1 MDIFIEYGMPRVMF
15 LFFLF
20 CNIGWVQESTIE
32 SLYRRRWI
40 NRGFLKGP
48 YIPIYGFGGIA
59 ILFCCMP
66 FRDNGFAV
74 YLVGMLACTT
84 LEYFVGWFMETIFH
98 KQFWDYSMLKITYK
112 NRISLLS
119 SLFWGLLSLF
129 MVYILFGI
137 VDAIVNFLPENVII
151 IYDVVMMVA
160 VCIDTVISISHHIH
174 FQDYLKKFTIEKAK
188 KLAVDRFIS
197 LGGAVQSRVARMR
210 RFIFQPHDTDETD
223 FIDPDEQ
230 TDQTDSESSDQSDL

>member
-1 MDIFIEYGMPRVMF
+1 MF

-20 CNIGWVQESTIE
+20 CNIGWVQESAIE

-40 NRGFLKGP
+40 NRGFLRGP
-48 YIPIYGFGGIA
+48 YIPIYGFGGMT

-66 FRDNGFAV
+66 FRENGFMV

-129 MVYILFGI
+129 MVYILFGY
-137 VDAIVNFLPENVII
+137 VDALVRVLPLNVII
-151 IYDVVMMVA
+151 IYDMVMMLT
-160 VCIDTVISISHHIH
+160 VCVDTIMSISHHIH
-174 FQDYLKKFTIEKAK
+174 YRDYLKKFPLDKAK
-188 KLAVDRFIS
+188 KLALDRFIS
-197 LGGAVQSRVARMR
+197 LGGAVQSRLMR
-210 RFIFQPHDTDETD
+210 IRKFILQPRCGDFDEMD
-223 FIDPDEQ
+223 DDVLDDEQ
-230 TDQTDSESSDQSDL
+230 ERSDRGL

>member
-1 MDIFIEYGMPRVMF
+1 MDIFIKYGMPRVMF

-20 CNIGWVQESTIE
+20 CNIGWIQESMIE
-32 SLYRRRWI
+32 SLYRGRWI

-48 YIPIYGFGGIA
+48 YIPIYGFGGII

-66 FRDNGFAV
+66 FRENGFAV
-74 YLVGMLACTT
+74 YLVGMLACTM

-137 VDAIVNFLPENVII
+137 VDSVVNFLPENVII
-151 IYDVVMMVA
+151 IYDAVMMIA
-160 VCIDTVISISHHIH
+160 VCIDTVISISRHIH
-174 FQDYLKKFTIEKAK
+174 FRDYLKKFPIEKAK
-188 KLAVDRFIS
+188 KLAADRFIS

-210 RFIFQPHDTDETD
+210 RFILQPRDSDVNEFIYPEEDEAD
-223 FIDPDEQ
+223 AER
-230 TDQTDSESSDQSDL
+230 SNQSDL

>member
-1 MDIFIEYGMPRVMF
+1 MF

-20 CNIGWVQESTIE
+20 CNIGWVQESAIE

-40 NRGFLKGP
+40 NRGFLRGP
-48 YIPIYGFGGIA
+48 YIPIYGFGGMT

-66 FRDNGFAV
+66 FRENGFMV

-129 MVYILFGI
+129 MVYILFGY
-137 VDAIVNFLPENVII
+137 VDALVRVLPLNVII
-151 IYDVVMMVA
+151 IYDMVMMLT
-160 VCIDTVISISHHIH
+160 VCVDTIMSISHHIH
-174 FQDYLKKFTIEKAK
+174 YRDYLKKFPLDKAK
-188 KLAVDRFIS
+188 KLALDRFIS
-197 LGGAVQSRVARMR
+197 LGGAVQSRLMR
-210 RFIFQPHDTDETD
+210 IRKFILQPRCGDFDEMD
-223 FIDPDEQ
+223 DDVLDDEH
-230 TDQTDSESSDQSDL
+230 ERSDRGL

>member
-1 MDIFIEYGMPRVMF
+1 MNEFALYGMPRIMF

-20 CNIGWVQESTIE
+20 CNIGWVQESAIE

-40 NRGFLKGP
+40 NRGFLRGP
-48 YIPIYGFGGIA
+48 YIPIYGFGGMT

-66 FRDNGFAV
+66 FRENGFMV

-129 MVYILFGI
+129 MVYILFGY
-137 VDAIVNFLPENVII
+137 VDALVRVLPLNVII
-151 IYDVVMMVA
+151 IYDMVMMLT
-160 VCIDTVISISHHIH
+160 VCVDTIMSISHHIH
-174 FQDYLKKFTIEKAK
+174 YRDYLKKFPLDKAK
-188 KLAVDRFIS
+188 KLALDRFIS
-197 LGGAVQSRVARMR
+197 LGGAVQSRLMR
-210 RFIFQPHDTDETD
+210 IRKFILQPRCGDFDEMD
-223 FIDPDEQ
+223 DDVLDDEQ
-230 TDQTDSESSDQSDL
+230 ERSDRGL

>member
-1 MDIFIEYGMPRVMF
+1 MNLLALYGMPRVMF

-40 NRGFLKGP
+40 NRGFLRGP
-48 YIPIYGFGGIA
+48 YIPIYGFGGVT
-59 ILFCCMP
+59 ILLCCMP
-66 FRDNGFAV
+66 FRENGFLV
-74 YLVGMLACTT
+74 YFVGMLACTT

-129 MVYILFGI
+129 MVYILFGY
-137 VDAIVNFLPENVII
+137 VDALVDILPINVIV
-151 IYDVVMMVA
+151 IYDTVMMLA
-160 VCIDTVISISHHIH
+160 VCVDTIISISRHIH
-174 FQDYLKKFTIEKAK
+174 YRDYLKKFPLEKAK
-188 KLAVDRFIS
+188 KLALDRFIS
-197 LGGAVQSRVARMR
+197 LGGAVQSRVARVR
-210 RFIFQPHDTDETD
+210 RFVLQPRGEDVTEIDEND
-223 FIDPDEQ
+223 IDLEHSNRDA
-230 TDQTDSESSDQSDL
+230 

>member
-1 MDIFIEYGMPRVMF
+1 MNELALYGMPRVMF

-20 CNIGWVQESTIE
+20 CNIGWVQESAIE

-40 NRGFLKGP
+40 NRGFLRGP
-48 YIPIYGFGGIA
+48 YIPIYGFGGMT

-66 FRDNGFAV
+66 FRENGFLV
-74 YLVGMLACTT
+74 YLVGMMACTT

-129 MVYILFGI
+129 MVYILFGY
-137 VDAIVNFLPENVII
+137 VDALVDILPINVIV
-151 IYDVVMMVA
+151 IYDTAMMLAICV
-160 VCIDTVISISHHIH
+160 DTIISISRHIH
-174 FQDYLKKFTIEKAK
+174 FRDYLKKFPIDKAK
-188 KLAVDRFIS
+188 SLALDRFIS
-197 LGGAVQSRVARMR
+197 LGGAVQSRVMRIR
-210 RFIFQPHDTDETD
+210 RFILQPRGEDLEELNDDALDDER
-223 FIDPDEQ
+223 
-230 TDQTDSESSDQSDL
+230 SDRGL